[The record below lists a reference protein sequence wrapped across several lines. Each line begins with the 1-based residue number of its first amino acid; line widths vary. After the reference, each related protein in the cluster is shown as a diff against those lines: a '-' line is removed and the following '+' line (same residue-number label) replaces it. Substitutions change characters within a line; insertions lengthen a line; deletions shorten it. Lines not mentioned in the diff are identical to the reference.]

1 MYIYIY
7 NHVEVDTIWDVR
19 TYSRVSRDRF
29 DILLQD
35 SYISNMIYLYIY
47 IYIYSIVIRYV

>member
-35 SYISNMIYLYIY
+35 SYISNMIYLYIFHCDKVRV
-47 IYIYSIVIRYV
+47 SI